1 MPQACS
7 TATCDCPEGSGPPVD
22 LGGAGIYNGEMKPR
36 GFTLVELLVAISII
50 AMLLGLLVSSLRASR
65 ERARGAVCASNVRQL
80 MIGLHAYESANGT
93 FPFGVEM
100 PDILSP
106 FAGNYAG
113 CAGSV
118 DLAGWWWFDRS
129 QEVNHLTMDGLKVL
143 TCPSKR
149 QDDPLLAVDILCGNY
164 GANLSICRIKQY
176 MKPYKDGFYGSPL
189 SLDQI
194 RRPSET
200 LLLVDSGYSLISW
213 WHAAAQPP
221 VALPSDVLRVG
232 GIQHTA
238 YAPGMSINRDKIL
251 WPGQS
256 TDAVGGRH
264 PGRTVNVGLVDGSVA
279 VKQADDLMVEKTSD
293 EWWNYSPLWE
303 SRYNSVTSQPTA
315 P

>member
-1 MPQACS
+1 MA
-7 TATCDCPEGSGPPVD
+7 ATPPVD
-22 LGGAGIYNGEMKPR
+22 LGMAGGYNGGMKPR
-36 GFTLVELLVAISII
+36 GFTLVELLVVISII
-50 AMLLGLLVSSLRASR
+50 AMLLGLSVSSLRASR
-65 ERARGAVCASNVRQL
+65 ARARGALCASNVRQL

-93 FPFGVEM
+93 FPFGFEM
-100 PDILSP
+100 PDLTSSFSI
-106 FAGNYAG
+106 NYAG
-113 CAGSV
+113 CKGSI

-129 QEVNHLTMDGLKVL
+129 QKVDHRTMDGLKVL

-149 QDDPLLAVDILCGNY
+149 QDDSLLAVDILAGNY
-164 GANLSICRIKQY
+164 GANLSICRIEQY

-238 YAPGMSINRDKIL
+238 YVPGMSINRDKIL
-251 WPGQS
+251 RPGQS

-264 PGRTVNVGLVDGSVA
+264 PGRTVNVGFVDGSVA
-279 VKQADDLMVEKTSD
+279 VKQADDLVVEKTSD
-293 EWWNYSPLWE
+293 ERWNYSPLWE
-303 SRYNSVTSQPTA
+303 SGYSPTTSVTSQPTA